1 MKRTLVIFA
10 LCCAALL
17 LAGCQAEGNRSQP
30 NGQSGKSPADS
41 SPATPIS
48 AADLI
53 EAYRMEKADGAGKY
67 KGQRLAV
74 TGTVGR
80 KGKDYLGKL
89 YVNLKT
95 EANSVIEVHCT
106 YNEEQEEA
114 MAALKPGQEATITGV
129 CDGRL
134 STWVVLKDSVP
145 Q

>member
-1 MKRTLVIFA
+1 MNRVFVIFI
-10 LCCAALL
+10 LCCAAFLQFGCSS
-17 LAGCQAEGNRSQP
+17 AGKK
-30 NGQSGKSPADS
+30 SGTAAPDT
-41 SPATPIS
+41 SPATPMS

-74 TGTVGR
+74 TGTVSR
-80 KGKDYLGKL
+80 KGKDYLERL
-89 YVNLKT
+89 YVDLKT
-95 EANSVIEVHCT
+95 PANSVMEVHCT
-106 YNEEQEEA
+106 YQEEQEEA
-114 MAALKPGQEATITGV
+114 MAALKPGQDVTIKGI